1 MKLIWIKNF
10 TYLSSACVLLALGC
24 SNKESDELPSAP
36 NGAAEAAVDIT
47 ALAPANPAPPAGYG
61 GVAAPTGGETAPAS
75 VAAAEVSADTEKAL
89 VQLNNILTGTF
100 LAEIG
105 RPPTSVNEFVQ
116 RGLIRQLPKAP
127 DGKKFF
133 YDAQKNQIVLAE
145 RLPGDV
151 DPAPLTAEQAQ
162 QAYLQTAAEI
172 NKRIGQ

>member
-1 MKLIWIKNF
+1 MKLIWIKNL
-10 TYLSSACVLLALGC
+10 TYLSGACVLLTLGC

-36 NGAAEAAVDIT
+36 NAAGEAALDIT
-47 ALAPANPAPPAGYG
+47 ALAPAQTPSMTPANM
-61 GVAAPTGGETAPAS
+61 AAPGAPAAGS
-75 VAAAEVSADTEKAL
+75 IAGTEVSADAKEAL

-172 NKRIGQ
+172 NKRISQ